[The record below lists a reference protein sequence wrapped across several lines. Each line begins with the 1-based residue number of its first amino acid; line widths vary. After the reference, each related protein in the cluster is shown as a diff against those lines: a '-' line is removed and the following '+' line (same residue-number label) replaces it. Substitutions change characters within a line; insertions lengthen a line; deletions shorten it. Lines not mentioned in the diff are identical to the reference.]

1 MLYWII
7 SFYGGSAFVY
17 MLIIYIYRNQDYL
30 KNMYN
35 NNKNNMSFYWLKTQ
49 AMFTIF
55 KNKYLTSTK
64 TTDNFYFDSPELK
77 IQSHQINDSDKTLVS
92 VNNVGNDYTESN
104 IKFMLVEVKTIN
116 ETYNISLHTV
126 KRTFYII
133 DNILD
138 YYFVLW
144 YLNNISDTKNKL
156 TMDDIEKVTIMD
168 NKYKAVHLGK
178 NERIQIRNFDYII
191 LKPINLSIENSVI
204 RKRRVGKQYKRENFN
219 GFSYS
224 DDEIDE
230 DTRNTCPN
238 LASARHF
245 QPAPNKLYKSISKT
259 I

>member
-30 KNMYN
+30 KNYYD
-35 NNKNNMSFYWLKTQ
+35 NNKNIMSYYLLKAQ

-55 KNKYLTSTK
+55 KNKYITSPK
-64 TTDNFYFDSPELK
+64 IANKLYFDSDELK
-77 IQSHQINDSDKTLVS
+77 INSYQDNDKALVS
-92 VNNVGNDYTESN
+92 VNNLGNNYSESN
-104 IKFMLVEVKTIN
+104 IKFMLVEVKTTN
-116 ETYNISLHTV
+116 ETHNISLHTV

-138 YYFVLW
+138 YNFLVW
-144 YLNNISDTKNKL
+144 YLNNISDMENKV
-156 TMDDIEKVTIMD
+156 TIDDIEKVTIMD
-168 NKYKAVHLGK
+168 NKYKTVYLGK
-178 NERIQIRNFDYII
+178 NERVQIRDFDYLI
-191 LKPINLSIENSVI
+191 LKPTNLSIENSAI

-219 GFSYS
+219 GVSYS

-245 QPAPNKLYKSISKT
+245 QPAPNKLYKTISKT